1 MREEAWEKFGVQMRI
16 AERYPCPE
24 AFGRNLHVT
33 TPCFRK
39 RCLYSMSI
47 RSYGACLS
55 ACNGA
60 SAAVACVPDLFR
72 QNVDAVKAPRQLGWI
87 DDN

>member
-16 AERYPCPE
+16 AERRPCPE

-39 RCLYSMSI
+39 RCLYSTSI
-47 RSYGACLS
+47 RSCGACLC
-55 ACNGA
+55 ACIDA
-60 SAAVACVPDLFR
+60 RAVVARVPNLLR
-72 QNVDAVKAPRQLGWI
+72 
-87 DDN
+87 